1 MPLIQQLINLPFM
14 IIGFGIKLLFFLSK
28 GYGLIYL
35 RGLFAGIKMGYD
47 KEGRAKKVR
56 FIPANIG
63 NYIRIQLQLWLNI
76 LRRFM

>member
-14 IIGFGIKLLFFLSK
+14 IIGFGIKFLFFLSK

-56 FIPANIG
+56 FTPANIG
-63 NYIRIQLQLWLNI
+63 NYIRIQLQLWVNI